1 MQMKDV
7 ARRQIGKID
16 WSNAFSLPALLVVVV
31 WLGIQWLTLGV
42 APDAHWTTS
51 WPIFSI
57 ALFLLHWSRTTTIQS
72 FWAWLWGVVILML
85 LFSLGEGRSV
95 ESAVMHVLIWSLLFF
110 RTTIRQSVL
119 DCMTVMFTALIV
131 SCSIIFLSYAF
142 AGIFAGTWSHGSS
155 YAIPLPW
162 AHRNIAIESLVI
174 LGYAVS
180 QTKRRRTAVLI
191 VLLGL
196 LAVVYQARAAMLA
209 IAVWSM
215 MLAFGIGVSP
225 KHFRS
230 FLALGIGG
238 FFVLQLV
245 WLCIP
250 VSTRVVLFADSPD
263 ILKSLDICYNLAQA
277 QSSSERRLLWSWTVE
292 RLSLFGPGSGEW
304 KWMAE
309 FEVNNILNKCNV
321 AIRRAHSD
329 VLQTMFELGVVP
341 FLILGCLSFRQCM
354 YQWRAVLVLLPILM
368 FSFVLERAEVLAS
381 IMCMMSILREPPTG
395 SKTNH
400 RAVVGYVMSM
410 CCALLFVWAFA
421 QDAIGRASRGQ
432 GLVTNWGQVRRLAV
446 DAFPTDIA
454 MNHID
459 VVLASYHH
467 ASGNSER
474 AKHMILQHMKE
485 NPQSMSGM
493 KAWVGMNSSRANS
506 CEALNQIQLT
516 FRED

>member
-1 MQMKDV
+1 MQLKDV
-7 ARRQIGKID
+7 ARRQIGKND
-16 WSNAFSLPALLVVVV
+16 WSTAFSLPALLVVVV

-51 WPIFSI
+51 WPIFAI
-57 ALFLLHWSRTTTIQS
+57 ALFLLHWSKTITIQS
-72 FWAWLWGVVILML
+72 FWAWLGGVVILIL
-85 LFSLGEGRSV
+85 LFSVGEGRSI
-95 ESAVMHVLIWSLLFF
+95 ESAVMHVVIWSLLFF

-119 DCMTVMFTALIV
+119 DCMSAMFTALIV
-131 SCSIIFLSYAF
+131 SCSVIFLSYAF

-174 LGYAVS
+174 MGYAVS
-180 QTKRRRTAVLI
+180 HAKSRRTAVMI
-191 VLLGL
+191 VVLGL
-196 LAVVYQARAAMLA
+196 LAVVYQARGAMLA

-230 FLALGIGG
+230 FLALGVGS

-250 VSTRVVLFADSPD
+250 VSTRVALFADAPD
-263 ILKSLDICYNLAQA
+263 ILKSLDIGYNMAQA
-277 QSSSERRLLWSWTVE
+277 QSSSERRLLWSWTAE
-292 RLSLFGPGSGEW
+292 HLSFFGPGSGEW

-309 FEVNNILNKCNV
+309 FEVNNVLNKCNV

-341 FLILGCLSFRQCM
+341 FLILGCLSFRQFM
-354 YQWRAVLVLLPILM
+354 RQWRAMLVLMPILM

-381 IMCMMSILREPPTG
+381 IMCMMSILPAPPAG
-395 SKTNH
+395 SKTND

-432 GLVTNWGQVRRLAV
+432 GLATTWGHVRRLAV

-454 MNHID
+454 LNHID
-459 VVLASYHH
+459 VILASYHQ

-474 AKHMILQHMKE
+474 AKQMILQHMKE
-485 NPQSMSGM
+485 NPQS
-493 KAWVGMNSSRANS
+493 
-506 CEALNQIQLT
+506 
-516 FRED
+516 F